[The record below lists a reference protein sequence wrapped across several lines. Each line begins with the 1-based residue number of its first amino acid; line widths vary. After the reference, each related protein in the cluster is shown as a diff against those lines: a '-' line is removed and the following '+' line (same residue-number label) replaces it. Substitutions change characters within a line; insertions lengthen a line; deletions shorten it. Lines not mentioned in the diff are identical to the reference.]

1 MKLIRGIHN
10 LSQAPQ
16 EGCVLTIGNFDGVH
30 RGHRA
35 LLQGLQEEGR
45 KRNLPVMVMLFEP
58 QPLELFATD
67 KAPARL
73 TRLREK
79 LRYLA
84 ECGVDYVLCVRFDRR
99 FAALTAQNFISDLL
113 VKHLRVKFL
122 AVGDDFRFGAGR
134 EGDFLLLQKAGMEYG
149 FDITS
154 TQTFCEGGVR
164 ISSTAVRQA
173 LADDNLALAESL
185 LGHPFAISGRVVHGD
200 ELGRTI
206 GFPTANVPLRRQVSP
221 VKGVYAVEVLG
232 LGEKPLP
239 GVANIGT
246 RPTVAGIRQQLEVHL
261 LDVAMD
267 LYGRHIQVV
276 LRKKIRNEQRFA
288 SLDELKAQIARDE
301 LTAREF
307 FGLTKP
313 AYACYVIKPKHGTE
327 NLMSDYKSTLN
338 LPETG
343 FPMRGDLAK
352 REPGML
358 ARWTDDDLYGI
369 IRAAKK
375 GKKTFILHD
384 GPPYANGSIHI
395 GHSVNKILKD
405 IIVKSK
411 GLSGYDS
418 PYVPGWDCHG
428 LPIELKVE
436 QEYGKPGEK
445 FTAAEFR
452 AKCREYAATQV
463 DGQRKDFIRLGVL
476 GDWSHPYL
484 TMDFKTEANIIRAL
498 GKIIGNGHLHKGA
511 KPVHWCV
518 DCRSALAEAEVEYYD
533 KTSPSIDVAFQAVD
547 QDALKAKFAVSN
559 VNGPISL
566 VIWTT
571 TPWTL
576 PANRAISI
584 APDFDYA
591 LVQIDGQA
599 VILAKDLVESVMQRI
614 GVTDYTILGTVKGA
628 ELELL
633 RFTHPFMGFDVP
645 AILGDHVTLDAGTGA
660 VHTAPGHG
668 PDDYVIGQKYGL
680 ETANPV
686 GPDGTYLPG
695 TYPTLDG
702 VNVFK
707 ANDIVVAL
715 LQEKGALLHV
725 EKMQHSYPCCWRHK
739 TPIIFR
745 ATPQWFVS
753 MDQKGLRAQSL
764 KEIKGVQWIP
774 DWGQARIE
782 SMVANR
788 PDWCIS
794 RQRTWGVP
802 MSLFV
807 HKDTEELHPRTLE
820 LMEEVAKRV
829 EVDGIQAWWDLDAK
843 EILGDEADQYVKVPD
858 TLDVWFDSGSTHS
871 SVVDVRPEFA
881 GHAADMY
888 LEGSDQ
894 HRGWFMSS
902 LMISTAM
909 KGKAPYRQVLTH
921 GFTVD
926 GQGRKMSKS
935 IGNTV
940 SPQDVMNKLGAD
952 ILRLW
957 VASTDYT
964 GEMAVSDEILKRAA
978 DSYRRIRN
986 TARFLL
992 ANLNGFDPAKDMVK
1006 PEEMVVLDRWAVGCA
1021 KAAQEDIL
1029 KAYEAYDFHEVV
1041 QRLMRFCSVE
1051 MGSFY
1056 LDIIKDRQYT
1066 AKADSVARRSCQTAL
1081 YHIAEALV
1089 RWMAPILSFTADEVW
1104 GYLPGE
1110 REKYVFTGEWY
1121 EGLFGLADSEA
1132 MNDAFWDE
1140 LLKVRGEVNKVIEQA
1155 RADKKV
1161 GGSLEAAVTLYA
1173 EPELSAKL
1181 TALGDELR
1189 FVLLTSGA
1197 TVADYND
1204 APADAQQSEVLKG
1217 LKVALSKAEGEKCPR
1232 CWHYTQDVGKV
1243 AEHAEICGRCVSN
1256 VAGDGEKRK
1265 FA

>member
-1 MKLIRGIHN
+1 
-10 LSQAPQ
+10 
-16 EGCVLTIGNFDGVH
+16 
-30 RGHRA
+30 
-35 LLQGLQEEGR
+35 
-45 KRNLPVMVMLFEP
+45 
-58 QPLELFATD
+58 
-67 KAPARL
+67 
-73 TRLREK
+73 
-79 LRYLA
+79 
-84 ECGVDYVLCVRFDRR
+84 
-99 FAALTAQNFISDLL
+99 
-113 VKHLRVKFL
+113 
-122 AVGDDFRFGAGR
+122 
-134 EGDFLLLQKAGMEYG
+134 
-149 FDITS
+149 
-154 TQTFCEGGVR
+154 
-164 ISSTAVRQA
+164 
-173 LADDNLALAESL
+173 
-185 LGHPFAISGRVVHGD
+185 
-200 ELGRTI
+200 
-206 GFPTANVPLRRQVSP
+206 
-221 VKGVYAVEVLG
+221 
-232 LGEKPLP
+232 
-239 GVANIGT
+239 
-246 RPTVAGIRQQLEVHL
+246 
-261 LDVAMD
+261 
-267 LYGRHIQVV
+267 
-276 LRKKIRNEQRFA
+276 
-288 SLDELKAQIARDE
+288 
-301 LTAREF
+301 
-307 FGLTKP
+307 
-313 AYACYVIKPKHGTE
+313 
-327 NLMSDYKSTLN
+327 MSDFKSTLN

-358 ARWTDDDLYGI
+358 ARWNDDDLYGI
-369 IRAAKK
+369 IRNAKK
-375 GKKTFILHD
+375 GKKSFILHD

-411 GLSGYDS
+411 GLSGFDS

-436 QEYGKPGEK
+436 QLIGKPGEK
-445 FTAAEFR
+445 VSAAEFR
-452 AKCREYAATQV
+452 AACRKYAAEQV
-463 DGQRKDFIRLGVL
+463 DGQRADFIRLGVL
-476 GDWSHPYL
+476 GDWSRPYL
-484 TMDFKTEANIIRAL
+484 TMDFNTEANIIRAL
-498 GKIIGNGHLHKGA
+498 GKIVGNGHLHKGA

-533 KTSPSIDVAFQAVD
+533 KTSPSIFVSFQAVD
-547 QDALKAKFAVSN
+547 AEAVKAKFGVTQVDGPVSM
-559 VNGPISL
+559 

-576 PANRAISI
+576 PANRAVSLN
-584 APDFDYA
+584 AEFEYA
-591 LVQIDGQA
+591 LVQVDGQA
-599 VILAKDLVESVMQRI
+599 LIVAKDLLESVMKSAAI
-614 GVTDYTILGTVKGA
+614 TEWTVLGTAKGA
-628 ELELL
+628 DLELT
-633 RFTHPFMGFDVP
+633 RYKHPFLDFDVP
-645 AILGDHVTLDAGTGA
+645 AILGEHVTLEAGTGA
-660 VHTAPGHG
+660 VHTAGGHG
-668 PDDYVIGQKYGL
+668 PDDYVISQKYNL
-680 ETANPV
+680 EIANPV
-686 GPDGTYLPG
+686 GPDGCYLPG
-695 TYPTLDG
+695 TYEGLDG
-702 VNVFK
+702 VQVFK
-707 ANDIVVAL
+707 ANDLIVNIL
-715 LQEKGALLHV
+715 RDKGVLLHV
-725 EKMQHSYPCCWRHK
+725 EKLLHSYPHCWRHK

-745 ATPQWFVS
+745 ATPQWFIS
-753 MDQKGLRAQSL
+753 MDQKGLREQSL

-829 EVDGIQAWWDLDAK
+829 EQDGIQAWWDLDPRD
-843 EILGDEADQYVKVPD
+843 IMGDDADNYTKVPD

-871 SVVDVRPEFA
+871 SVVDVRPEFN

-964 GEMAVSDEILKRAA
+964 GEIAVSDEILKRAA

-992 ANLNGFDPAKDMVK
+992 ANLNGFNPETDMVK
-1006 PEEMVVLDRWAVGCA
+1006 PEEMVVLDRWAVSCA
-1021 KAAQEDIL
+1021 QDAQNDIL
-1029 KAYEAYDFHEVV
+1029 AAYENYDFHEVV
-1041 QRLMRFCSVE
+1041 QRLMRFCSIE

-1066 AKADSVARRSCQTAL
+1066 AKPDSIARRSCQTAL
-1081 YHIAEALV
+1081 FHIAEALV
-1089 RWMAPILSFTADEVW
+1089 RWMAPIMSFTADEIW
-1104 GYLPGE
+1104 AFLPGN

-1121 EGLFGLADSEA
+1121 EGLFGLADSET
-1132 MNDAFWDE
+1132 MNNEYWDT
-1140 LLKVRGEVNKVIEQA
+1140 LLTVRGEVNKVIEQA
-1155 RADKKV
+1155 RADKRV

-1173 EPELSAKL
+1173 DSELAAKL
-1181 TALGDELR
+1181 NSLGEELR
-1189 FVLLTSGA
+1189 FVLLTSGSE
-1197 TVADYND
+1197 VADYSQ
-1204 APADAQQSEVLKG
+1204 ATEDAQQSEILKG
-1217 LKVALSKAEGEKCPR
+1217 LKVALRKADGEKCPR
-1232 CWHYTQDVGKV
+1232 CWHYTTDVGQV
-1243 AEHAEICGRCVSN
+1243 AEHAEICGRCVTN